1 MSIEL
6 QLTSGDGEWTFN
18 MTESFVPNPGDTL
31 TIEEPDGKSRDFRVV
46 NRRIHLVQG
55 DTVGSV
61 IVAVDL
67 EAA

>member
-1 MSIEL
+1 MDVQHDRVL
-6 QLTSGDGEWTFN
+6 RPD
-18 MTESFVPNPGDTL
+18 PGDTL

-67 EAA
+67 EAP